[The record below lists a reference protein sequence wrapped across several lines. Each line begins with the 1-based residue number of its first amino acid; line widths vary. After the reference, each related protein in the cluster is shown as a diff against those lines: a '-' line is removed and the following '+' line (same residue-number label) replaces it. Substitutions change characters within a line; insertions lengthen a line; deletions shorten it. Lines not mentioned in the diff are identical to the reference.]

1 MTPILV
7 YGHPLGSSM
16 GLVAA
21 FEWLGQPYRL
31 TRVDMLGEMREASY
45 RRLNPRVETPVLVLP
60 EGVITETSAIASW
73 LAHNDPERRIS
84 FAPGTFDYF
93 RMIQYLGFLNTGF
106 TAAFTPM
113 WIALEAEHLNADERE
128 QLRRHG
134 RERVNERHQRLE
146 EMIGDTP
153 FLLGERPTL
162 ADAVFI
168 GVARW
173 AQFHQ
178 AIDPAD
184 FPRVTA
190 LRERLENDAAVR
202 FATALEDGEQPRG
215 SGALVGQVPLAEL
228 LASLREPE
236 VLAAAT

>member
-1 MTPILV
+1 MEPLLV

-31 TRVDMLGEMREASY
+31 TRVDMLGEMREPAYLS
-45 RRLNPRVETPVLVLP
+45 LNPRVETPVLVLP
-60 EGVITETSAIASW
+60 EGVITETVAITGW
-73 LAHNDPERRIS
+73 LAQQDRERRIS
-84 FAPGTFDYF
+84 FEPGSFDHL
-93 RMIQYLGFLNTGF
+93 RMLQYLGFLNTGF
-106 TAAFTPM
+106 TAAFTPL
-113 WIALEAEHLNADERE
+113 WIALEAEQLEPSERE
-128 QLRRHG
+128 VMRRQG

-146 EMIGDTP
+146 EMIGETP
-153 FLLGERPTL
+153 FLLGDRPTL

-173 AQFHQ
+173 ALFHQ

-190 LRERLENDAAVR
+190 LRERLEQDPAVR
-202 FATALEDGEQPRG
+202 FATAIEQGEIAQS
-215 SGALVGQVPLAEL
+215 SGALLGHLSLDELFASVRERQV
-228 LASLREPE
+228 EP
-236 VLAAAT
+236 A